1 MTRPEDQILKLEEEI
16 AHLTLA
22 NEELSTE
29 LLQQW
34 KRVEEIER
42 KFAKLEN
49 RFHSLE
55 EAMHNPSENTKP
67 PHY

>member
-49 RFHSLE
+49 RFHSME
-55 EAMHNPSENTKP
+55 EAMHNPIENTKP